1 MGAVSIGDGAFRRD
15 RTRLIP
21 ARYWETDVGSL
32 IGLNDC
38 LRWYV
43 YLAPPFLSRPFFLS
57 ALLPRPSLPPCLPR
71 RPLTTWRSCSQLE
84 VMVCGWWADSATAEG
99 EIRLW
104 PLWPERMRW
113 IHLLPVWWEARGGE
127 EAGEP
132 VCAVPGRPAPP
143 TKSAVSVTRV
153 SDSRGERGEDRRGMG
168 GRGGWRRRR
177 WKGGMG

>member
-1 MGAVSIGDGAFRRD
+1 MTSLAGEDEMNTFTPCVMGG
-15 RTRLIP
+15 
-21 ARYWETDVGSL
+21 
-32 IGLNDC
+32 
-38 LRWYV
+38 
-43 YLAPPFLSRPFFLS
+43 
-57 ALLPRPSLPPCLPR
+57 
-71 RPLTTWRSCSQLE
+71 
-84 VMVCGWWADSATAEG
+84 
-99 EIRLW
+99 
-104 PLWPERMRW
+104 
-113 IHLLPVWWEARGGE
+113 RGGE